1 MCCWKP
7 SFLTTQVK
15 VTSGPQWCELPVD
28 GKRLPCLLLFGHPDD
43 AGWRPAGTPHTAAP
57 PSSTSTLSASH
68 PTWLPRWTPHLLVV
82 IEHTPAAHG
91 QYSPAGRSLWF
102 EEEAETLTESSYN
115 ESTQCEGYLL
125 GEGGVC
131 IEPALGVLESWPA
144 DWFSPL
150 RLNGG
155 AALLFMP
162 RMGNPNA
169 PTERASRQA
178 WKTKLTLP
186 RFLWDNITVM
196 SRHYSAETGQCLSV
210 LLCGPYRLAPSCDSW
225 PVEEAEEDASIWG
238 GQTHNHTDQN
248 TETHTAAADAAAC
261 SVTVNHS
268 GKLWRA
274 LCCIPGQ
281 WGQSEDE

>member
-1 MCCWKP
+1 MVNGCRACCCLGIP
-7 SFLTTQVK
+7 MMLGDDRLGLPILPLLPPPPPRSPPPIPPDCPV
-15 VTSGPQWCELPVD
+15 GPPTCWLW
-28 GKRLPCLLLFGHPDD
+28 L
-43 AGWRPAGTPHTAAP
+43 
-57 PSSTSTLSASH
+57 STL
-68 PTWLPRWTPHLLVV
+68 RLLMGS
-82 IEHTPAAHG
+82 IPL
-91 QYSPAGRSLWF
+91 Q
-102 EEEAETLTESSYN
+102 EEVCGLKKKQRHWQSSYN

-178 WKTKLTLP
+178 WKTRLTLP
-186 RFLWDNITVM
+186 RFLWANITVM